1 MIFMYDLMFVGNYIF
16 LDEDFYFFYIEF
28 LSRVD
33 LSKLVKVNLKYLSI
47 IIKKLN
53 FFCFIDFNSF
63 NFYLR
68 VYI

>member
-33 LSKLVKVNLKYLSI
+33 LSKLVKVNRKYLSI
-47 IIKKLN
+47 IIKK
-53 FFCFIDFNSF
+53 
-63 NFYLR
+63 
-68 VYI
+68 